1 MKIFNN
7 NNNTKEQSSIKIKWI
22 FLFILC
28 SLFLLSIFY
37 FFYYIFAPTDRDNV
51 TELTDS
57 WSYYSKSDPDFHF
70 DSRYVTHLPKIDR
83 NETFSMETILKEQVN
98 DSNLL
103 IKGNHQWI
111 RVYLDK

>member
-1 MKIFNN
+1 F
-7 NNNTKEQSSIKIKWI
+7 
-22 FLFILC
+22 
-28 SLFLLSIFY
+28 
-37 FFYYIFAPTDRDNV
+37 FFYYIFAPADRGNV

-111 RVYLDK
+111 RVYLDKQLLYDRSHILEENNPGLSLAVIDLPTDYAGKILK

>member
-1 MKIFNN
+1 MDFFDYIMFVIF
-7 NNNTKEQSSIKIKWI
+7 IKY
-22 FLFILC
+22 FL
-28 SLFLLSIFY
+28 LFLLY
-37 FFYYIFAPTDRDNV
+37 LCPTDRGNV

-83 NETFSMETILKEQVN
+83 NETFVMETTLKEQVN

-111 RVYLDK
+111 RVYLDKQLLYDRSYFRRK